1 MQGYDNLKKDSVYRI
16 YIYST
21 STNTR
26 VTFPLFLTS
35 FSDSFKSNWNSTSVY
50 GKMDPIVNFKNTTRS
65 ISVGFDVPNE
75 SLGEAQ
81 VNMAR
86 LDNIIK
92 GMYPVYVGE
101 YGPGQGGSNV
111 MASPPMYRVRMSNL
125 ICNASYIP
133 DFDATSDNSLRSGLL
148 GYIQDFTFNPD
159 IGNGF
164 FIDTETKNILPKL
177 VKVSFTLN
185 VIHEH
190 PLGTENYKGELLPRI
205 NPSDN
210 QYAYTFPH
218 KYEMNVIE
226 VKRNTPATSSA
237 PTTVVGSSAATATS
251 NYLRGSPNGRT
262 PVN

>member
-1 MQGYDNLKKDSVYRI
+1 MQGYDNLKKDSIYRI

-26 VTFPLFLTS
+26 VSFPLFLTA
-35 FSDSFKSNWNSTSVY
+35 FSDSFKSNWNSTTVY

-65 ISVGFDVPNE
+65 ISIGFDVPNE

-86 LDNIIK
+86 LDTIIK
-92 GMYPVYVGE
+92 GMYPVYVSEYGE
-101 YGPGQGGSNV
+101 YLGGSNV
-111 MASPPMYRVRMSNL
+111 IASPPMYRVKMSNL
-125 ICNASYIP
+125 ICNASYFS
-133 DFDATSDNSLRSGLL
+133 DFNADSDITLKSGLL

-164 FIDTETKNILPKL
+164 FIDSETKNILPKL

-190 PLGTENYKGELLPRI
+190 PLGTSKESDTLMPRI
-205 NPSDN
+205 GKTKDIPSYD
-210 QYAYTFPH
+210 FPH
-218 KYEMNVIE
+218 KFDINKVEAIRNNQSESPKDE
-226 VKRNTPATSSA
+226 VSKAEYNSNTSKILGLA
-237 PTTVVGSSAATATS
+237 
-251 NYLRGSPNGRT
+251 
-262 PVN
+262 

>member
-1 MQGYDNLKKDSVYRI
+1 MQGYDNLKADSIYRI

-26 VTFPLFLTS
+26 VFFPLFLTS

-75 SLGEAQ
+75 SIAEAKS
-81 VNMAR
+81 NMIA
-86 LDNIIK
+86 LDAIIR
-92 GMYPVYVGE
+92 GMYPVYVSE
-101 YGPGQGGSNV
+101 YGADQGGSNV
-111 MASPPMYRVRMSNL
+111 VASPPMYRVRMSNL
-125 ICNASYIP
+125 ICNASYLEQ
-133 DFDATSDNSLRSGLL
+133 FSQDNDPTLKAGLL

-164 FIDTETKNILPKL
+164 FIDSATKNILPKL

-190 PLGTENYKGELLPRI
+190 PLGNYKTNDNKLVPRVEE
-205 NPSDN
+205 SRSTFVK
-210 QYAYTFPH
+210 TFPH
-218 KYEMNVIE
+218 NYDTGSITVPII
-226 VKRNTPATSSA
+226 
-237 PTTVVGSSAATATS
+237 TTAEEKTGMEKATAVYNQGIALGAT
-251 NYLRGSPNGRT
+251 T
-262 PVN
+262 

>member
-1 MQGYDNLKKDSVYRI
+1 MQGYDNLKKDSIYKI

-26 VTFPLFLTS
+26 VSFPLFLTS

-81 VNMAR
+81 VNMANI
-86 LDNIIK
+86 DTIIK
-92 GMYPVYVGE
+92 GMYPVYVSE

-133 DFDATSDNSLRSGLL
+133 DLDAGNDISLRSGLL
-148 GYIQDFTFNPD
+148 GYIQDFAFNPD

-164 FIDTETKNILPKL
+164 FIDSQTKNILPKL

-190 PLGTENYKGELLPRI
+190 PLGTEKYNGELMPRI
-205 NPSDN
+205 QTSENLPS
-210 QYAYTFPH
+210 YTFPH
-218 KYEMNVIE
+218 KYQTNTVE

-237 PTTVVGSSAATATS
+237 PTTVVGSSAATANS
-251 NYLRGSPNGRT
+251 NYLIGSPNGRT